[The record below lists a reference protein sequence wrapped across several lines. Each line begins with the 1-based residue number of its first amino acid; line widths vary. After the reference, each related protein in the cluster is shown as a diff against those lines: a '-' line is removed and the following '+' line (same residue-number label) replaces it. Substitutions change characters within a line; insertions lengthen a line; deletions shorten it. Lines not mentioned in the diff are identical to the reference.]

1 MDSLYYDLPK
11 LKARVAE
18 LEEQENKLKFIK
30 SKLTV
35 GTLIYDLDVN
45 KEAVVTKLKNGCND
59 FEADY
64 VDGSYGRGYLYLVPN
79 WKFVD

>member
-18 LEEQENKLKFIK
+18 LEEQEVKLNSIRSKLK
-30 SKLTV
+30 V
-35 GTLIYDLDVN
+35 GALIYDLDAN

-64 VDGSYGRGYLYLVPN
+64 IDGSYSRGYLYLVPN
-79 WKFVD
+79 WKFIN